1 MPSEREQ
8 LIAVSIF
15 NVYPYCDEQQG
26 GGMPP
31 SFLVFLKGDENRVV
45 PITIGQ
51 FEGQALAMAMRR
63 VPLPRPLPHHLLN
76 NLLERIRARVHKL
89 VIHSLREEVFH
100 AYLLVQTQEETF
112 CLDCRPSDGM
122 IIATLAEV
130 PIYISTQVMA
140 EAGKVLDEA
149 DATLEP
155 DQGETAASPAAEG
168 EADAG
173 EAVRSMADE
182 DTEGA
187 GAPASEGQPIVPCGS
202 ADAVATDAAADDAAN
217 GTELMRLQLQLDR
230 LVIQQAYEEAARV
243 RDQIRRLSEPDSAR

>member
-26 GGMPP
+26 AGTPP

-51 FEGQALAMAMRR
+51 FEGQALAMALRR

-122 IIATLAEV
+122 IIATLADV

-149 DATLEP
+149 DATPEP
-155 DQGETAASPAAEG
+155 EDSETAEGQTAESQTLSV
-168 EADAG
+168 DA
-173 EAVRSMADE
+173 VE
-182 DTEGA
+182 DSEGA
-187 GAPASEGQPIVPCGS
+187 GAPAPEGQP
-202 ADAVATDAAADDAAN
+202 AAPDGAAETPASE
-217 GTELMRLQLQLDR
+217 TELTRLQLHLDR
-230 LVIQQAYEEAARV
+230 LVVQQAYEEAARV
-243 RDQIRRLSEPDSAR
+243 RDQIRRLSESDPAPQSETEGPTC